1 MPKLQIFGWPPT
13 WPGLA
18 GKMRRRLKTVAS
30 DFWALK
36 LPRVRRVAVK
46 KASADQRPVQGLRRI
61 ALRRPI
67 LAPVRGGLSIAQ
79 QDAGF

>member
-1 MPKLQIFGWPPT
+1 M

-18 GKMRRRLKTVAS
+18 GNMRRRLKTMTS
-30 DFWALK
+30 DFRALR

-46 KASADQRPVQGLRRI
+46 KPSADQPPVQGLLRI
-61 ALRRPI
+61 ALRQPI
-67 LAPVRGGLSIAQ
+67 VAPVRGGRLIAQ